1 MGCHSGKAAAA
12 PQPTSKKGGAPS
24 TLLQGPQ
31 EQAKDVIK
39 HNAAADNVQQEQVA
53 YTETEPETQTA
64 ENVEA
69 SAEKLAD
76 PQEAIIS
83 HVEETPET
91 ATTENATELHRQ
103 EVSLTENEQSSAPQ
117 PLEASVTPADAVV
130 EHREEVQ
137 DEARTSAK
145 QAATPETC
153 ESVVPTLEGNDDC
166 KTDSEIVTVENKSV
180 VPRKERLAVC
190 C

>member
-39 HNAAADNVQQEQVA
+39 HDAATDNVQQEQVS
-53 YTETEPETQTA
+53 YTETQPETQTA
-64 ENVEA
+64 ENVEVP
-69 SAEKLAD
+69 AEKLAD
-76 PQEAIIS
+76 LQETVIS
-83 HVEETPET
+83 HVEEAPET
-91 ATTENATELHRQ
+91 ATIENATELHRQ
-103 EVSLTENEQSSAPQ
+103 EVSLTENEQASAPQ
-117 PLEASVTPADAVV
+117 PLEAPVTPADAVG

-137 DEARTSAK
+137 DEAGTSAK

-153 ESVVPTLEGNDDC
+153 EPVVPALEGNDDC
-166 KTDSEIVTVENKSV
+166 KTGGEIATVENKSV
-180 VPRKERLAVC
+180 VPRRERLAVC